1 MIGDIFSHLGY
12 AVIGDPEYSSRIK
25 GGINSFNIFISDSD
39 YTLSKSYDIL
49 MTFDAPNAQA
59 YHSLLDS
66 SGLIIANE
74 RLRAKIDTLPHVKQF
89 VTHEDKFDN
98 IYFLGLLGHILQI
111 DQQIIDDEI
120 ESFFSEKPQIIESS
134 EAIIHDMYQSEID
147 PAVRA
152 LFQNTQITRVG
163 ASRGFKHGNAFI
175 ADGAVL

>member
-25 GGINSFNIFISDSD
+25 GGINSFNIFISDAD

-59 YHSLLDS
+59 YHLLLDS

-74 RLRAKIDTLPHVKQF
+74 RHRAKIDALPHVKQF

-111 DQQIIDDEI
+111 
-120 ESFFSEKPQIIESS
+120 
-134 EAIIHDMYQSEID
+134 IHDMYQAEID